1 MSSTRMTMRPPSAP
15 AERPPG
21 WLRPLFD
28 QFARPSGWLGRLAG
42 ALMAKTEDDDRWIVD
57 LMDVQPADRVL
68 EVGFGPGVAIR
79 LIAERATQGFV
90 AGVDPSDVMLRQAT
104 QRNQAAV
111 ASSKVE
117 LRCGSVESLPYSD
130 AAFDKVVA
138 LHSLYFWPSLE
149 QGLREITRVL
159 VPGGLLVLGVRM
171 KRSGVGRLN
180 PSRYGLTDQAVAEII
195 ATLSALGYTDVQT
208 HQREF
213 TRDTVT
219 AILARRG

>member
-1 MSSTRMTMRPPSAP
+1 MTMRPPSAP

-21 WLRPLFD
+21 WLQPLFD

-42 ALMAKTEDDDRWIVD
+42 ALMSKTDEDDRWIVE
-57 LMDVQPADRVL
+57 LMYVRPTDRIL

-79 LIAERATQGFV
+79 MLAKRAAQGFV

-111 ASSKVE
+111 AAGRVD
-117 LRCGSVESLPYSD
+117 LRLGSVEALPYPD
-130 AAFDKVVA
+130 AAFDEALA
-138 LHSLYFWPSLE
+138 LHSVYFWPSLE

-171 KRSGVGRLN
+171 KRFGVGRLN
-180 PSRYGLTDQAVAEII
+180 PSRYGLTDHDVAEIV
-195 ATLSALGYTDVQT
+195 ATLSALGYTDVKT
-208 HQREF
+208 YQRDF

-219 AILARRG
+219 AILARRS